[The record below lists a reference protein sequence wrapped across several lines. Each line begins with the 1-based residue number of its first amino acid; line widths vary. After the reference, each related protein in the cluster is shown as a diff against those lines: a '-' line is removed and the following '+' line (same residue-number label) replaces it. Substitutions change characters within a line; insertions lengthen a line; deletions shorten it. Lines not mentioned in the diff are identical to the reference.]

1 MNNKSEGL
9 KSLLLTFLFRGIGRR
24 FAVYILLFSS
34 IITLFITAIQL
45 LNDYRRDIGIIEDR
59 LQEIQTIYQ
68 DTLSTA
74 IWTHNKNGLDLQLD
88 SMMRLPAIL
97 YVRVDDE
104 LGKKIAQRGDHREQR
119 IIKSSFELSYLHRG
133 KTVLLG
139 QISAYADLDE
149 VYDALFKKLVII
161 LISQG
166 IKTFLV
172 SFFILLLFYLLIGRH
187 LYTMAEVARKVGG
200 GSFKPMLEIGH
211 DDELSDVARSFNNM
225 ISKLDANRSH
235 QEELVIKM
243 ENVILQLEKEVAE
256 RKEIEEHLKISLKEK
271 KTLLQEIHHRVK
283 NNMNVVSSLLKLQA
297 NSIDDDRIKEALKES
312 QNRIFT
318 MSAVHET
325 LHGSEDL
332 SEIDLKTYLSKIT
345 NSIFQTYSTDQRKV
359 KLENNI
365 DNMPISINQASP
377 LGLIINELLSNS
389 LKYAFPED
397 RTGGITVCMKRIEN
411 ELELKVMDDGIGIPM
426 DFDWRNSKSLGLKLV
441 RTLVE
446 NQLDGSVDME
456 SKNGTKFIIKFNID
470 ET

>member
-243 ENVILQLEKEVAE
+243 
-256 RKEIEEHLKISLKEK
+256 
-271 KTLLQEIHHRVK
+271 
-283 NNMNVVSSLLKLQA
+283 
-297 NSIDDDRIKEALKES
+297 D
-312 QNRIFT
+312 
-318 MSAVHET
+318 
-325 LHGSEDL
+325 
-332 SEIDLKTYLSKIT
+332 
-345 NSIFQTYSTDQRKV
+345 
-359 KLENNI
+359 
-365 DNMPISINQASP
+365 
-377 LGLIINELLSNS
+377 
-389 LKYAFPED
+389 
-397 RTGGITVCMKRIEN
+397 
-411 ELELKVMDDGIGIPM
+411 
-426 DFDWRNSKSLGLKLV
+426 
-441 RTLVE
+441 
-446 NQLDGSVDME
+446 
-456 SKNGTKFIIKFNID
+456 
-470 ET
+470 